1 METLVPL
8 IHSIPAIA
16 RIGLIFVLILLLIK
30 RNWSLGSAFSA
41 GALGLAIVFGMGPL
55 SFIHSVGMALVHP
68 KTMSLAGVVSLILV
82 FSHILEK
89 SGQMSRLLDGFK
101 GLIRNPKV
109 NLVTFPALI
118 GLLPMP
124 GGAVFSAPMVK
135 VLGREHQLPPALLS
149 YTNYW
154 FRHVWEY
161 WWPLYPGILLTT
173 ALAGVD
179 LWQLV
184 AVSGPITIVALA
196 VGYWPLRGLPRTPA
210 TAPPRKAAL
219 PFLKELMPIVF
230 VIVFGVVLGL
240 LFSRLLPPALLP
252 VSKEAGLIL
261 ALLIALFWT
270 WRANRMGGAA
280 LWAILKNPALIKMIY
295 MVAAILV
302 FNGILEDSRA
312 VTRVSQEM
320 LDWNMPLLPI
330 VMLLPFLVGVVAG
343 ITIAF
348 VGTTFP
354 ILISLIDTLGQNA
367 LLLPYLMLAL
377 VSGFAG
383 VLVSPLHLCLLLS
396 NEYFRTTLVPVYR
409 IMRVPLLSL
418 VISAFLYFQALQF
431 GIGR

>member
-1 METLVPL
+1 
-8 IHSIPAIA
+8 
-16 RIGLIFVLILLLIK
+16 
-30 RNWSLGSAFSA
+30 
-41 GALGLAIVFGMGPL
+41 
-55 SFIHSVGMALVHP
+55 
-68 KTMSLAGVVSLILV
+68 
-82 FSHILEK
+82 
-89 SGQMSRLLDGFK
+89 
-101 GLIRNPKV
+101 
-109 NLVTFPALI
+109 
-118 GLLPMP
+118 
-124 GGAVFSAPMVK
+124 
-135 VLGREHQLPPALLS
+135 
-149 YTNYW
+149 
-154 FRHVWEY
+154 
-161 WWPLYPGILLTT
+161 
-173 ALAGVD
+173 

-230 VIVFGVVLGL
+230 VIVFGVIMGL
-240 LFSRLLPPALLP
+240 FFSRLLPPALLP

-280 LWAILKNPALIKMIY
+280 LWDILKNPALIKMIY

-354 ILISLIDTLGQNA
+354 ILISLIDTLGQNT

-396 NEYFRTTLVPVYR
+396 NEYFRTTLIPVYR

-418 VISAFLYFQALQF
+418 VLSAFLYFQALQL